1 MKELL
6 QTYRNYLSA
15 KEYQREYGN
24 KYLDDIALRVFE
36 KQLLEHHIKI
46 ITKEG
51 NYEEEKVKILK
62 K

>member
-6 QTYRNYLSA
+6 ELYRNYLFA
-15 KEYQREYGN
+15 KEYQREYGD
-24 KYLDDIALRVFE
+24 KYFDEVALKVFE

-51 NYEEEKVKILK
+51 NCEEEKVKVLK